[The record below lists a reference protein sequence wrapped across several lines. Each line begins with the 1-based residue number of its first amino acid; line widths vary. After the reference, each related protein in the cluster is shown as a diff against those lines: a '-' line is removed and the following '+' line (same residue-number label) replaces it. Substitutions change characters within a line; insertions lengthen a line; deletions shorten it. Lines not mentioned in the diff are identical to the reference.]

1 MADRE
6 QERAARNRDLIARMG
21 AAPTKAQILTELDFE
36 IGDAL
41 QLAIAADLQSLVRL
55 LRMVGGKPDS
65 ATSLRIRLDER
76 APIPPA
82 PALPTRWWATTGGR
96 LCALCGP

>member
-6 QERAARNRDLIARMG
+6 KDRAARNRDLIARMG
-21 AAPTKAQILTELDFE
+21 APPTRAQILAELDFE

-55 LRMVGGKPDS
+55 LRMAKLEVS
-65 ATSLRIRLDER
+65 EIQRR
-76 APIPPA
+76 ADFKDKS
-82 PALPTRWWATTGGR
+82 
-96 LCALCGP
+96 